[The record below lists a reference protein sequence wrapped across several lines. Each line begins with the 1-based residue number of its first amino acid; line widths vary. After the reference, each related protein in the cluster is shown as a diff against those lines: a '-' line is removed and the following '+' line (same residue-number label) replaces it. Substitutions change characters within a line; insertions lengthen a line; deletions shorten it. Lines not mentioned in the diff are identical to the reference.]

1 MQKIPEKMMKIRK
14 AKKFNRNWGIPI
26 SLFPSPSLPWY
37 MYLTDISRE
46 TIVKSLRFL
55 TFAIR
60 RLKIM
65 WKKSSKAKKGECST
79 TSLFSTLLHGAGKGA
94 HTHPVYFCCKS

>member
-79 TSLFSTLLHGAGKGA
+79 TSLFSTLLHGAGKGT